1 MAKTMCEPRLHPGLG
16 KISHKK
22 HLENNWRNLV
32 DCINGDLMEIIF
44 QNNGSVWE
52 NARFGKPN
60 ARVSKNKI
68 PMAAASFQLDWQ

>member
-32 DCINGDLMEIIF
+32 DCINGDLF
-44 QNNGSVWE
+44 NGDYFSE
-52 NARFGKPN
+52 
-60 ARVSKNKI
+60 
-68 PMAAASFQLDWQ
+68 QWQCVGECLFWKAECQSI

>member
-32 DCINGDLMEIIF
+32 DCINGDLF
-44 QNNGSVWE
+44 NGDYFSEQWQCVE
-52 NARFGKPN
+52 LRGEGEKRITLPRCICQGKVIRF
-60 ARVSKNKI
+60 
-68 PMAAASFQLDWQ
+68 